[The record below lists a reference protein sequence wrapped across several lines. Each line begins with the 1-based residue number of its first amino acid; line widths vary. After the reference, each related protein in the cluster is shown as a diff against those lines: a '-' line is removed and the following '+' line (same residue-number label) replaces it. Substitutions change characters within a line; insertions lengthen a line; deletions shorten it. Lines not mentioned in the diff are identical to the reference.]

1 MVSTLGFNPKDPGS
15 SPGGTYFFCYIHIS
29 NNKKFNLISIYRRN
43 DKVNIGFKSDTNMP
57 TNSIQEHLDVFV
69 PP

>member
-15 SPGGTYFFCYIHIS
+15 SPGGTYFFVIYIS
-29 NNKKFNLISIYRRN
+29 NHKNFNLISIYRRN
-43 DKVNIGFKSDTNMP
+43 DKVNFGFQSDTKLP
-57 TNSIQEHLDVFV
+57 IKSIQKHLKVFM